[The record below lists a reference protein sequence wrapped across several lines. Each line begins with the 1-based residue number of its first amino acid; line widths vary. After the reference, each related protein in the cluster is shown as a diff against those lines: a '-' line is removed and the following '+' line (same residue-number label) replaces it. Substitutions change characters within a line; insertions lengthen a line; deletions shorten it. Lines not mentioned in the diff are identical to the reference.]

1 MRRAKCRQLRR
12 LAGCCTQIGLL
23 LGALS
28 CVALAQAPM
37 ELSRAVKAYGREHG
51 RADSSAFRYAL
62 ADLNDDGRDDAIV
75 LLSGP
80 NFCGPTGCTMLV
92 FRGTDDGFVFV
103 SSSTIVMAPIRVS
116 PNSVHG
122 WRSLIVY
129 SKAQGD
135 VVLRFSG
142 TRYPADP
149 SMQPRV
155 KQAELEAAD
164 SAIQ

>member
-1 MRRAKCRQLRR
+1 MRCAKLKLLRG
-12 LAGCCTQIGLL
+12 LAGCCTQMGLL
-23 LGALS
+23 LGSLS
-28 CVALAQAPM
+28 SIALAQAPM
-37 ELSRAVKAYGREHG
+37 ELSRAVRAYAHEHG
-51 RADSSAFRYAL
+51 AADSSSFRYAL

-80 NFCGPTGCTMLV
+80 NFCGSSGCTMLV
-92 FRGTDDGFVFV
+92 FRGTEAGFTLV

-116 PNSVHG
+116 LYSVNG

-129 SKAQGD
+129 AKDKGN
-135 VVLRFSG
+135 VVLHFSG

-149 SMQPRV
+149 SMQPKV
-155 KQAELEAAD
+155 QQVELEAAD